1 VRPRAS
7 ASPVI
12 AKTNGA
18 IGSGQ
23 CTRSS
28 VQHRCA
34 SSGFCQITGKS
45 AGGGKGD
52 AAQTPVVP
60 IGDMVI
66 SIKRV
71 SLAGPA
77 TKQGCNW
84 PALEQEQTPVLI
96 GALDIHRPTQRRLQR
111 QPEMRYLDGLFL
123 GQSWLP
129 AQHAGDV
136 DLPRAPWD

>member
-1 VRPRAS
+1 PRAS
-7 ASPVI
+7 ASPAI

-23 CTRSS
+23 CARSS
-28 VQHRCA
+28 VQHRRA

-52 AAQTPVVP
+52 AAQSPFAS
-60 IGDMVI
+60 IGDMVD

-77 TKQGCNW
+77 PSKCCNW
-84 PALEQEQTPVLI
+84 PALEQVQAPVLI
-96 GALDIHRPTQRRLQR
+96 GALDIHRP
-111 QPEMRYLDGLFL
+111 
-123 GQSWLP
+123 
-129 AQHAGDV
+129 AQ
-136 DLPRAPWD
+136 